1 MTPKQRFEK
10 MVLKARHTTNT
21 FECLSVDE
29 VVQLLLAE
37 HRRVLALVRGQQ
49 GWERDSFCNM
59 VTESDG
65 QWLDRYALLKA
76 LAGQKEAR

>member
-10 MVLKARHTTNT
+10 LVESEQLGPYGGYFITPKLAMK
-21 FECLSVDE
+21 
-29 VVQLLLAE
+29 LLLAE